1 MPKLEFLFWASI
13 SFKTPKLIDIDTF
26 FVVVQLISRV
36 RLFALQ
42 LARLPCPLLSPGFF
56 SNSCALI
63 WWYRPTI
70 SFFVAIF
77 SPCPQ
82 SFPASVSFLVSW
94 LFPSC
99 GWSIG
104 ALASVLPV
112 NIQGGFPLGLAG
124 LISLQS
130 KGLSRIFSSTTDT
143 LLYIKQITNKDL
155 LYGTGNSIQYSV
167 MIYMGKGLKM
177 SEHM

>member
-26 FVVVQLISRV
+26 FVVVQLISHV

-42 LARLPCPLLSPGFF
+42 LARLPWPLLSPGVF
-56 SNSCALI
+56 SNSCPLI

-70 SFFVAIF
+70 SFFVAPF

-82 SFPASVSFLVSW
+82 SCPASVSFLVSW
-94 LFPSC
+94 LFPSS
-99 GWSIG
+99 GRSIG

-112 NIQGGFPLGLAG
+112 NIQGEFPLGLTG

-155 LYGTGNSIQYSV
+155 L
-167 MIYMGKGLKM
+167 
-177 SEHM
+177 